1 MATEK
6 VISPRR
12 RTLLTIVVIIGL
24 ACIPLIYSSILTGSY
39 KDPIDKLNTIPA
51 AIVNN
56 DQPAQGTSGTLH
68 IGADLTRQM
77 LESENEQNLGWKQY
91 GAKEAATK
99 LESGDVYAVLTIP
112 KDFSANVAAAQED
125 PKNLKPTTITFTSND
140 SQNYIV
146 GKFGTGVADKIKDK
160 LAHQITA
167 EYLEKVNLSFTNL
180 HKSLDTAS
188 EGAGKLSDG
197 AGKANEGA
205 GKLTLA
211 LGKLQG
217 GANTLAGG
225 NATLAGGANALSEGA
240 GKLSGGASKSAE
252 GADKL
257 AAGLNQLAGKTG
269 QIDSAGAQLNQGT
282 KELADKSALLSQ
294 KIGELNAANTSL
306 ADNMKK
312 LAAGSHKASEG
323 AASLQAGAASLEAGA
338 AELNSG
344 LQTMGAKLDQAP
356 FLIPKA
362 MLVDKIGPLLD
373 GAAQLS
379 AGAKKLNEGATALVG
394 DDTTG
399 LTALATGADQALAGA
414 QKIAEA
420 NSRLNEG
427 GTQLS
432 AGAAKAAEGT
442 SKFTGSLSKATTSI
456 GAAAN
461 GANRLAD
468 GTSQVANGASQLQS
482 KAPLLAEG
490 AQRAAAGADKLSS
503 GLGQAGTGAHQL
515 QDGTSALAQ
524 GNTQLK
530 DSLSKGA
537 AKVPDYTAQQAR
549 NSAENTAGPVT
560 LDATKTNDVGPF
572 GFGVAPYFMSLAM
585 WVGAIAF
592 YLMMNPLN
600 KTLMRN
606 KKVSALGVGV
616 GSLGAT
622 AAISVAQALL
632 MLAGMHFIVG
642 LEPANRAA
650 TVGLCVL
657 TSFTFVVIN
666 QALIAALG
674 PSGRFIALLLIV
686 LQLGAAG
693 GIYPVQTAPKLFQ
706 VIHDWLPIT
715 YTVDALRA
723 AIGGGP
729 IPMGPTGAVLG
740 TYIAI
745 SAIVVLVAAYFRR
758 HGYKPTMEQVMGHR

>member
-1 MATEK
+1 MATENK
-6 VISPRR
+6 LSPRR
-12 RTLLTIVVIIGL
+12 RKVFTIVVILGL

-51 AIVNN
+51 AVVNQ

-68 IGADLTRQM
+68 VGADLTREL
-77 LESENEQNLGWKQY
+77 LESDNEQNLGWKEYSAQD
-91 GAKEAATK
+91 ASKK
-99 LESGDVYAVLTIP
+99 LEKGDVYAILTIP
-112 KDFSANVAAAQED
+112 KELSANVAAAQAD

-146 GKFGTGVADKIKDK
+146 GKFGMAVADQIKDK
-160 LAHQITA
+160 LAHKVTSG
-167 EYLEKVNLSFTNL
+167 YLEKVNLSFTNL
-180 HKSLDTAS
+180 HQSLGKAS

-197 AGKANEGA
+197 AMKAKDGA

-211 LGKLQG
+211 LGKLQN
-217 GANTLAGG
+217 GAGTLAAG
-225 NATLAGGANALSEGA
+225 NRALASGAGTLDEGA
-240 GKLSGGASKSAE
+240 GKLSDGASKTAK
-252 GADKL
+252 GAGAR
-257 AAGLNQLAGKTG
+257 AAGLNKLAGKTG
-269 QIDSAGAQLNQGT
+269 QIDAAGSQLNKGT

-294 KIGELNAANTSL
+294 KISQLNEANQSL
-306 ADNMKK
+306 AQNMKK
-312 LAAGSHKASEG
+312 LAEGSHKASDGAVALQAG
-323 AASLQAGAASLEAGA
+323 AASLQAGAA
-338 AELNSG
+338 ELNAG
-344 LQTMGAKLDQAP
+344 LQTMGAKLDEAP
-356 FLIPKA
+356 ILIPKS
-362 MLVDKIGPLLD
+362 MLVEKIGPLLD

-379 AGAKKLNEGATALVG
+379 AGAQKLNEGATALVG

-399 LTALATGADQALAGA
+399 LTALAAGADQASAGA
-414 QKIAEA
+414 QKIAAA
-420 NSRLNEG
+420 NSKLAEG
-427 GTQLS
+427 GAQLS
-432 AGAAKAAEGT
+432 TGASKAASGT
-442 SKFTGSLSKATTSI
+442 SRFTNSLSEATTAI
-456 GAAAN
+456 GSAATGANTLAN
-461 GANRLAD
+461 GTN
-468 GTSQVANGASQLQS
+468 QVASGASQLSAKTPQ
-482 KAPLLAEG
+482 LAEG
-490 AQRAAAGADKLSS
+490 ANRAAAGANKLSS
-503 GLGQAGTGAHQL
+503 GLTQAGNGATQL
-515 QDGTSALAQ
+515 EDGTSALAQ

-530 DSLSKGA
+530 DSLAKGA
-537 AKVPDYTAQQAR
+537 KKVPTYTEAQAR
-549 NSAENTAGPVT
+549 TSAENTAGPVT
-560 LDATKTNDVGPF
+560 LSTTKTNDVGPF
-572 GFGVAPYFMSLAM
+572 GFGVAPYFMPLAM

-592 YLMMNPLN
+592 YLMMSPLN

-606 KKVSALGVGV
+606 KNVSALGVGV

-622 AAISVAQALL
+622 LAISVAQALL

-657 TSFTFVVIN
+657 ASFTFVVIN

-706 VIHDWLPIT
+706 VIHGWLPIT

-745 SAIVVLVAAYFRR
+745 SVIVVLVAAYFRR
-758 HGYKPTMEQVMGHR
+758 RGYKPTMEQVMGHR

>member
-1 MATEK
+1 MATENK
-6 VISPRR
+6 LSPRR
-12 RTLLTIVVIIGL
+12 RKVFTIVVILGL

-51 AIVNN
+51 AVVNQ

-68 IGADLTRQM
+68 VGADLTREL
-77 LESENEQNLGWKQY
+77 LESDNEQNLGWKEYSAQD
-91 GAKEAATK
+91 ASKK
-99 LESGDVYAVLTIP
+99 LEKGDVYAILTIP
-112 KDFSANVAAAQED
+112 KELSANVAAAQAD

-146 GKFGTGVADKIKDK
+146 GKFGMAVADQIKDK
-160 LAHQITA
+160 LAHKVTSG
-167 EYLEKVNLSFTNL
+167 YLEKVNLSFTNL
-180 HKSLDTAS
+180 HQSLGKAS

-197 AGKANEGA
+197 A
-205 GKLTLA
+205 
-211 LGKLQG
+211 
-217 GANTLAGG
+217 
-225 NATLAGGANALSEGA
+225 
-240 GKLSGGASKSAE
+240 SKSAK
-252 GADKL
+252 GAGAL
-257 AAGLNQLAGKTG
+257 AAGLNKLAGKTG
-269 QIDSAGAQLNQGT
+269 QIDAAGSQLNKGT

-294 KIGELNAANTSL
+294 KISQLNEANQSL
-306 ADNMKK
+306 AQNMKK
-312 LAAGSHKASEG
+312 LAEGSHKASDGAVALQAG
-323 AASLQAGAASLEAGA
+323 AASLQAGAA
-338 AELNSG
+338 ELNAG
-344 LQTMGAKLDQAP
+344 LQTMGAKLDEAP
-356 FLIPKA
+356 ILIPKS
-362 MLVDKIGPLLD
+362 MLVEKIGPLLD

-379 AGAKKLNEGATALVG
+379 AGAQKLNEGATALVG

-399 LTALATGADQALAGA
+399 LTALAAGADQASAGA
-414 QKIAEA
+414 QKIAAA
-420 NSRLNEG
+420 NSKLAEG
-427 GTQLS
+427 GAQLS
-432 AGAAKAAEGT
+432 TGASKAASGT
-442 SKFTGSLSKATTSI
+442 SRFTNSLSEATTAI
-456 GAAAN
+456 GSAATGANTLAN
-461 GANRLAD
+461 GTN
-468 GTSQVANGASQLQS
+468 QVASGASQLSAKTPQ
-482 KAPLLAEG
+482 LAEG
-490 AQRAAAGADKLSS
+490 ANRAAAGANKLSS
-503 GLGQAGTGAHQL
+503 GLTQAGNGATQL
-515 QDGTSALAQ
+515 EDGTSALAQ

-530 DSLSKGA
+530 DSLAKGA
-537 AKVPDYTAQQAR
+537 KKVPTYTEAQAR
-549 NSAENTAGPVT
+549 TSAENTAGPVT
-560 LDATKTNDVGPF
+560 LSTTKTNDVGPF
-572 GFGVAPYFMSLAM
+572 GFGVAPYFMPLAM

-592 YLMMNPLN
+592 YLMMSPLN

-606 KKVSALGVGV
+606 KNVSALGVGV

-622 AAISVAQALL
+622 LAISVAQALL

-657 TSFTFVVIN
+657 ASFTFVVIN

-706 VIHDWLPIT
+706 VIHGWLPIT

-745 SAIVVLVAAYFRR
+745 SVIVVLVAAYFRR
-758 HGYKPTMEQVMGHR
+758 RGYKPTMEQVMGHR